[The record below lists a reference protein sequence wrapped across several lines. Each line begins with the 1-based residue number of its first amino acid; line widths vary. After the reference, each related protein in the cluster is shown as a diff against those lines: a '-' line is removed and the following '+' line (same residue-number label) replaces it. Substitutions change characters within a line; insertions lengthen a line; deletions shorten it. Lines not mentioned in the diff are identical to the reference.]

1 MKYTKE
7 FSEGF
12 EPWSGA
18 VSTYDRIIEEK
29 GLDALENALEQI
41 FEGDGEPPTDT
52 QINDLLWF
60 DSDTVYK
67 MLGMKPDN
75 THERTLDEILEAW
88 QDDNGRFGYK
98 GIRAEIVDYETVR
111 ITYTEEPEE
120 GEEAETPE
128 EQTEDLNAEEV
139 AGLFGDDCGEI
150 DEDAQTVET
159 WEED

>member
-1 MKYTKE
+1 MKYIKE

-18 VSTYDRIIEEK
+18 VSSYNRIVEEK
-29 GLDALENALEQI
+29 GLDALEKALEQL
-41 FEGDGEPPTDT
+41 FEGGEEPPTDT

-60 DSDTVYK
+60 EPEAVYK
-67 MLGMKPDN
+67 LLGMKPDN
-75 THERTLDEILEAW
+75 TNARTLAEILEAW
-88 QDDNGRFGYK
+88 QDDNERFGYK

-111 ITYTEEPEE
+111 ITYTDPEE
-120 GEEAETPE
+120 VEEGETPE
-128 EQTEDLNAEEV
+128 EQTEELNAEEV

-159 WEED
+159 W

>member
-18 VSTYDRIIEEK
+18 VSTYNRIVDEE

-41 FEGDGEPPTDT
+41 FECDEEPPTDT

-60 DSDTVYK
+60 EPGTVYK
-67 MLGMKPDN
+67 ILGMKPDSTN
-75 THERTLDEILEAW
+75 ERTLAEILEAW
-88 QDDNGRFGYK
+88 QDENERYGYK

-111 ITYTEEPEE
+111 ITYTDPEE
-120 GEEAETPE
+120 VAEGDTPE
-128 EQTEDLNAEEV
+128 EQTEDLTPEDV

>member
-12 EPWSGA
+12 QPWSGA
-18 VSTYDRIIEEK
+18 VSVYDRIVEEK

-41 FEGDGEPPTDT
+41 FEGDDEPPSDT
-52 QINDLLWF
+52 AINDLLWF

-67 MLGMKPDN
+67 SLGMKPDN
-75 THERTLDEILEAW
+75 TTTHTLEEIAAAWLEENQKYDYA
-88 QDDNGRFGYK
+88 RP
-98 GIRAEIVDYETVR
+98 RVEIVDSETVR
-111 ITYTEEPEE
+111 VYFLEDENDPDS
-120 GEEAETPE
+120 
-128 EQTEDLNAEEV
+128 EQTEDLDAEEV

-159 WEED
+159 WEE

>member
-18 VSTYDRIIEEK
+18 VENYERIIREK
-29 GLDALENALEQI
+29 SPAELEKALEQI
-41 FEGDGEPPTDT
+41 FDDEDNPPTET

-60 DSDTVYK
+60 EPEEVYK
-67 MLGMKPDN
+67 ILGMKPDN
-75 THERTLDEILEAW
+75 TTTHTPEEIAAAWLEENKKYNFA
-88 QDDNGRFGYK
+88 RP
-98 GIRAEIVDYETVR
+98 RVEIVDSETVR
-111 ITYTEEPEE
+111 VYFLEDESDPDS
-120 GEEAETPE
+120 
-128 EQTEDLNAEEV
+128 EQTEDLDAEEV

-159 WEED
+159 WEE

>member
-18 VSTYDRIIEEK
+18 VSSYNRIVEEK
-29 GLDALENALEQI
+29 GLDALENALEQP
-41 FEGDGEPPTDT
+41 EA
-52 QINDLLWF
+52 
-60 DSDTVYK
+60 VYK
-67 MLGMKPDN
+67 LLGMKPDN
-75 THERTLDEILEAW
+75 THERTLADILEAW
-88 QDDNGRFGYK
+88 QDDNERFGYK

-111 ITYTEEPEE
+111 ITYTDPEE
-120 GEEAETPE
+120 VEEGETPE
-128 EQTEDLNAEEV
+128 EQTEELNAEEV

>member
-18 VSTYDRIIEEK
+18 VSSYNRIVEEK
-29 GLDALENALEQI
+29 GLDALENALKQL
-41 FEGDGEPPTDT
+41 FEGGEEPPTDT

-60 DSDTVYK
+60 EPEAVYK
-67 MLGMKPDN
+67 LLGMKPDN
-75 THERTLDEILEAW
+75 THERTLAEILEAW
-88 QDDNGRFGYK
+88 KDDNERFGYK

-111 ITYTEEPEE
+111 ITYTDPEE
-120 GEEAETPE
+120 VEEGETPE
-128 EQTEDLNAEEV
+128 EQTEELNAEEV

>member
-12 EPWSGA
+12 QPWSGA

-41 FEGDGEPPTDT
+41 FEGGEEPPTET

-60 DSDTVYK
+60 EPETVYK
-67 MLGMKPDN
+67 LLGMKPDN
-75 THERTLDEILEAW
+75 THERTLAEILEAW
-88 QDDNGRFGYK
+88 QDDNERFGYK

-111 ITYTEEPEE
+111 ITYTDPEE
-120 GEEAETPE
+120 VEEGETPE

>member
-18 VSTYDRIIEEK
+18 VSTYNRIVDEK

-41 FEGDGEPPTDT
+41 FECDEEPPTDT

-60 DSDTVYK
+60 EPETVYK
-67 MLGMKPDN
+67 ILGMKPDN
-75 THERTLDEILEAW
+75 THLHELGEVAAAW
-88 QDDNGRFGYK
+88 VGENPDYINV
-98 GIRAEIVDYETVR
+98 RAEIIDGETVR
-111 ITYTEEPEE
+111 VFFVDPEDEER
-120 GEEAETPE
+120 E
-128 EQTEDLNAEEV
+128 EQTEDLTPEDV

>member
-12 EPWSGA
+12 QPWSGA

-41 FEGDGEPPTDT
+41 FEGSDEPPSDT
-52 QINDLLWF
+52 AINDLLWF
-60 DSDTVYK
+60 DADTVYK
-67 MLGMKPDN
+67 ALGMKPDN
-75 THERTLDEILEAW
+75 THERTLAEILEAW
-88 QDDNGRFGYK
+88 QDDNERFGYK
-98 GIRAEIVDYETVR
+98 GIRAEIVDYETIR
-111 ITYTEEPEE
+111 ITYTDPEE
-120 GEEAETPE
+120 VEEGETPE
-128 EQTEDLNAEEV
+128 EQTEELNAEEV

>member
-18 VSTYDRIIEEK
+18 VETYNRIIEEK
-29 GLDALENALEQI
+29 GLEALENALEQL
-41 FEGDGEPPTDT
+41 FEGGEEPPTDT

-60 DSDTVYK
+60 EPEAVYK
-67 MLGMKPDN
+67 LLGMKPDN
-75 THERTLDEILEAW
+75 THKRTLDEILEAW
-88 QDDNGRFGYK
+88 QDDNERFGYK

-128 EQTEDLNAEEV
+128 EQIEDINAEDV

-150 DEDAQTVET
+150 DEGAQTVET
-159 WEED
+159 WED